1 MSVTVL
7 INGYGILQDPQN
19 RFPDIF
25 VRVFVLTVSQQQN
38 VATTSSWT
46 VYRRLEMFEQLS
58 LSIGAEFRHLNL
70 PPCPLVASANVSN
83 MQVIERCRDDLSRWL
98 APLLSYPYVN
108 SLMQSRS
115 FIDFISAEA
124 NTIPAGLLLS
134 QHFFPQAMHHSTS
147 LSIPIPAGQA
157 NIGEMDMFHF
167 GDSHQPTTPVAA
179 SSTAPPPADGKVT
192 LEDFHLVK
200 VIGKG
205 SFGKVILVRKR
216 DSGIVYAMKVLRK
229 ENIIK
234 RNQ

>member
-1 MSVTVL
+1 M
-7 INGYGILQDPQN
+7 
-19 RFPDIF
+19 
-25 VRVFVLTVSQQQN
+25 VFVLTVSQQQN

-157 NIGEMDMFHF
+157 NIGEMDEFTDMPIFSPDNRSGGGGMMGTSVGRRHLYRDTEGLF
-167 GDSHQPTTPVAA
+167 QGFTYSEEESYMEKANPSARQPT
-179 SSTAPPPADGKVT
+179 SGHHMMPPSQ
-192 LEDFHLVK
+192 F
-200 VIGKG
+200 
-205 SFGKVILVRKR
+205 
-216 DSGIVYAMKVLRK
+216 
-229 ENIIK
+229 
-234 RNQ
+234 

>member
-157 NIGEMDMFHF
+157 NIGEMDVHE
-167 GDSHQPTTPVAA
+167 DVTPWEYV
-179 SSTAPPPADGKVT
+179 PKC
-192 LEDFHLVK
+192 
-200 VIGKG
+200 
-205 SFGKVILVRKR
+205 
-216 DSGIVYAMKVLRK
+216 
-229 ENIIK
+229 
-234 RNQ
+234 